1 MNANPRHVGLMSL
14 VILLGLVF
22 SAHQALAQAPGRTGG
37 MMPDPEALIDIR
49 IQRMTQMLGLTAEQQ
64 DAMRTLMREQIERRQ
79 AMREAMRERV
89 SRILTEEQQAQWQ
102 QMRRGRHG
110 MRPGRRGAGQGNPS
124 GRFGYPPTSVPTNQP
139 AP

>member
-1 MNANPRHVGLMSL
+1 MNANPRRLGLMSL

-22 SAHQALAQAPGRTGG
+22 SGHHALAQAPGRAGG
-37 MMPDPEALIDIR
+37 MMPDPEAQIDIR

-64 DAMRTLMREQIERRQ
+64 DAMQRLMREQIERRQ

-89 SRILTEEQQAQWQ
+89 SGILTEEQLAQWQ
-102 QMRRGRHG
+102 QMRRGRQG
-110 MRPGRRGAGQGNPS
+110 MRPGRRGAGMGNP
-124 GRFGYPPTSVPTNQP
+124 GGQFGNPPMSAPNSQP